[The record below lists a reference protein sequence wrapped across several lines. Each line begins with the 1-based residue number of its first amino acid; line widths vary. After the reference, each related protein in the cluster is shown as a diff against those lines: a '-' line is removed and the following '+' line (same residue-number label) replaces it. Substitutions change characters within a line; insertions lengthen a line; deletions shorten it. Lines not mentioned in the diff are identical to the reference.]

1 MKNLR
6 NSVTL
11 IGRLGGNPE
20 IVEFGE
26 KGKLAKFTLATDES
40 HKDKNGNKVEETQW
54 HRLVMFGAQAKLAEK
69 YLTKGSEICIEG
81 RLVTR
86 SWDDKDGKKQYMTE
100 VHVND
105 FLFIGSKK
113 ESK

>member
-20 IVEFGE
+20 IIEFGE
-26 KGKLAKFTLATDES
+26 NNKLAKFTLATDES

-54 HRLVMFGAQAKLAEK
+54 HKLVMFGPQAKLAEK

-86 SWDDKDGKKQYMTE
+86 SWEDKEGKKNYTTE
-100 VHVND
+100 VMVND
-105 FLFIGSKK
+105 FMFIGSKK
-113 ESK
+113 NS